1 MRQTSGSRKTFQQR
15 GPLVSGP
22 PTSPEPL
29 MSLRRSRPSAPSR
42 RSRSLALSVLAAV
55 AAVLGAGLVA
65 APAAEAATSPGHG
78 HGRDVRFYVPPP
90 DHGAVAQIKTLVK
103 QGQTRDAVGI
113 ARMVTTPQAVWFTS
127 GTPAQVRRDVHRT
140 VEAAARKHTVPV
152 LVAYNLPFRDCAQY
166 SAGGATDTDAY
177 LKWIRAFAAGI
188 GTRPAWV
195 ILEPDSLGIIP
206 NNTDINGNKEWC
218 QPTAAGATPQERYR
232 ALNGAVDRLGAHRG
246 TKVYLDG
253 THSAWLAVG
262 DISQRLVRA
271 GVQRA
276 TGFFLNVSNFQTT
289 SRQLK
294 FGTWISECIAYATS
308 LAGESAR
315 TARFKACGSQYY
327 PADPNDESTWYR
339 TDEWYAANLGGAV
352 PTAHFVI
359 DTSRNGQG
367 PWAGPPNYP
376 AGLDPEVWCNPPG
389 RGLGLRPT
397 TRTGN
402 TLADAFLWIKTP
414 GQSDGECHRGTP
426 GPTDPVRG
434 MVDPPA
440 GAWFPEMAIELVR
453 NAVPP
458 IVR

>member
-1 MRQTSGSRKTFQQR
+1 
-15 GPLVSGP
+15 
-22 PTSPEPL
+22 
-29 MSLRRSRPSAPSR
+29 MSLRRSRPHL
-42 RSRSLALSVLAAV
+42 RSVRLLALTALAV
-55 AAVLGAGLVA
+55 AGAVMGLALPASASTTNGAG
-65 APAAEAATSPGHG
+65 PGG
-78 HGRDVRFYVPPP
+78 HGRDTRFYIPPP
-90 DHGAVAQIKTLVK
+90 DPGALQQIESLVK
-103 QGQTRDAVGI
+103 SGDIKDAVGI
-113 ARMVTTPQAVWFTS
+113 TRMVTTPQAVWFNG
-127 GTPAQVRRDVHRT
+127 GTPAEVRTSVHRT
-140 VEAAARKHTVPV
+140 VQAAARQHAVPV

-177 LKWIRAFAAGI
+177 LQWISAFAAGI
-188 GTRPAWV
+188 GNRPAVV

-218 QPTAAGATPQERYR
+218 QPTAPGATPAERYR
-232 ALNGAVDRLGAHRG
+232 ALNGAVDRLTAHGA

-253 THSAWLAVG
+253 THSAWLGVG
-262 DISQRLVRA
+262 DIAQRLVRA

-276 TGFFLNVSNFQTT
+276 SGFFLNVSNFQTT

-294 FGTWISECIAYATS
+294 YGTWISECIAYAT
-308 LAGESAR
+308 AVADGAAR
-315 TARFKACGSQYY
+315 TARFTACASQYY
-327 PADPNDESTWYR
+327 PADPNDESTWYK

-367 PWAGPPNYP
+367 PWAGPANYP
-376 AGLDPEVWCNPPG
+376 AGLDPEVWCNPPD

-402 TLADAFLWIKTP
+402 PLADAFLWIKTP
-414 GQSDGECHRGTP
+414 GQSDGQCVRGTP

-434 MVDPPA
+434 IVDPPA
-440 GAWFPEMAIELVR
+440 GAWFPQMAIELVR

-458 IVR
+458 IIP